1 MLCVWDKSIVLGD
14 LSLTM
19 EQFPQT
25 TMDDWKALAE
35 KALKGADL
43 ATLDAEITPST
54 KLSPLQMPASTA
66 KPLAF
71 GRDICAFV
79 ARIDDSD
86 LSVARAQVATAL
98 ANGADGLAIV
108 FENGPNSLG
117 RGLPATPDTLTQ
129 LLNGID
135 LTNKTLRI
143 DAHRHI
149 RSSADWLVAAF
160 DKIPSSPRDVA
171 LSVGIDHGATFA
183 ANGGLGMTIEALE
196 ASMPPSMAGLFA
208 LGIPARLLEA
218 DARPIHNAGGTIA
231 QELGYAISRGVQHL
245 RMLDEARQPLVYGAV
260 TIGFSLSTD
269 QDFFTSIAKL
279 RALRLLW
286 QRILEDCK
294 ITPSST
300 SIHVE
305 TSQRMLT
312 LNDDEG
318 NILRNTIAASAAII
332 GGANSLSI
340 IPHSAR
346 HKAQDEAASRIAR
359 NTHLV
364 LTQESHIGF
373 PEDAAAG
380 SGTLEAITASLCRE
394 AWETFQE
401 IEAEGG
407 PLKSFSGN
415 KLQGRIAESRAER
428 QKSIASGAA
437 SIIGITAYQA
447 PQEDS
452 NIALSLEGTEPEKP
466 YGVTCERLPITH
478 DDAAVASGEM
488 TQ

>member
-1 MLCVWDKSIVLGD
+1 MD
-14 LSLTM
+14 
-19 EQFPQT
+19 QFPQT
-25 TMDDWKALAE
+25 TMDDWKTLAE

-43 ATLDAEITPST
+43 TTLDAKITPST
-54 KLSPLQMPASTA
+54 TLPPLHMPASTA

-71 GRDICAFV
+71 DRDRCAFV
-79 ARIDDSD
+79 ARIDTPDMSA
-86 LSVARAQVATAL
+86 ARLQIETAL

-117 RGLPATPDTLTQ
+117 RGLPATPDTLIQ

-135 LTNKTLRI
+135 LTGKALRI

-149 RSSADWLVAAF
+149 RASADWLVAAF
-160 DKIPSSPRDVA
+160 DKLQSSPKDVA
-171 LSVGIDHGATFA
+171 ISVGIDHGATLA
-183 ANGGLGMTIEALE
+183 ANGGLGMTIKALE

-218 DARPIHNAGGTIA
+218 DARPIHNAGSTIA

-245 RMLDEARQPLVYGAV
+245 RMLDEARQPLVYGAA

-294 ITPSST
+294 ITPSAT

-346 HKAQDEAASRIAR
+346 HKRQDEAASRIAR

-364 LTQESHIGF
+364 LTQES
-373 PEDAAAG
+373 
-380 SGTLEAITASLCRE
+380 RE
-394 AWETFQE
+394 AWEAFQE

-407 PLKSFSGN
+407 PLKSLSDN
-415 KLQGRIAESRAER
+415 KLQGRIAESRILR
-428 QKSIASGAA
+428 QQNIAKGNVP
-437 SIIGITAYQA
+437 IIGITTYQA
-447 PQEDS
+447 PEAEN
-452 NIALSLEGTEPEKP
+452 NIALSLDGTEPDKP

-478 DDAAVASGEM
+478 DDDAVASGEM
-488 TQ
+488 AQ